1 VLPENPP
8 LGGSYPLRVT
18 LALLALCPNIVLGA
32 AAALLQ
38 PDLVHDLGAGRT
50 ALSVA
55 EGLSTAGYAF
65 GAVLA
70 VALAKR
76 IEPRRLLLVYESLFV
91 VGSVLA
97 AVSPDVVVFGVGR
110 DLQGLATGMLLVAA
124 LPPTVTS
131 FPAAKLATTVA
142 VIDIGLFGAVTLGPL
157 VGGVGAATGGWRW
170 VFVIAG
176 LLAAAAIAIIVA
188 SVPPGDPMDP
198 DGPIDKTALPLALGS
213 TVLLFLASGL
223 VVGAPIVSVEVLVPL
238 ALGLV
243 LLVTLVVT
251 QYVRENPLTPVRLIS
266 HTVPATGLGAAMFA
280 GAAAGSLLALLGVY
294 SSQVLGRSPLELAVG
309 AWAPVLGVALGSVA
323 FAVMFRG
330 RLVPVLVNAG
340 MAALLLSAVG
350 VALLGSS
357 APLWQLDA
365 LGLATGFG
373 AAAGVAP
380 GLFQAALAVSSKQLG
395 PAFALVELL
404 RSAAAFLVA
413 PILLHLARGQSSLV
427 QGTALAAWYVVGI
440 TVVGFVVI
448 LGLPLAGGVGLQSPD
463 LPTWLEDGNEAL
475 GSPPLGDRLRGS
487 QPR

>member
-1 VLPENPP
+1 MLPENPP

-142 VIDIGLFGAVTLGPL
+142 VIDVGLFGAVTLGPL

-309 AWAPVLGVALGSVA
+309 AGAGGGAGQRGVRGDVPRPARPGPGQRGHGGAAVVRGGGRAARVVRAALAARRPRAGDRVRRCR
-323 FAVMFRG
+323 RG
-330 RLVPVLVNAG
+330 RPGAVPGGSGGVIEAARAG
-340 MAALLLSAVG
+340 VRPG
-350 VALLGSS
+350 
-357 APLWQLDA
+357 
-365 LGLATGFG
+365 G
-373 AAAGVAP
+373 AAAQRGGLPGRTHPAAP
-380 GLFQAALAVSSKQLG
+380 GPRSVVTGAGHRTGCLVRRRDHRRRVRRHPRVAAGRWSRPAEPG
-395 PAFALVELL
+395 PAD
-404 RSAAAFLVA
+404 
-413 PILLHLARGQSSLV
+413 
-427 QGTALAAWYVVGI
+427 
-440 TVVGFVVI
+440 
-448 LGLPLAGGVGLQSPD
+448 LAGGRQ
-463 LPTWLEDGNEAL
+463 
-475 GSPPLGDRLRGS
+475 RGS
-487 QPR
+487 RIAATG